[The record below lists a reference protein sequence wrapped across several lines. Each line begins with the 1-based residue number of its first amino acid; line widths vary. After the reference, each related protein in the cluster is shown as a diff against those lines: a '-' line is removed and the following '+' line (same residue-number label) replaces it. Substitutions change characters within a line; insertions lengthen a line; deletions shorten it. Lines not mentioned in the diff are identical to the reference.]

1 MVNFPIAPSSES
13 AAKSRITP
21 VGEMETS
28 EDSFFAKLKYA
39 PP

>member
-13 AAKSRITP
+13 AAKLKIAS

-28 EDSFFAKLKYA
+28 GDSFSFI
-39 PP
+39 